1 VQSLFAFSL
10 LTFLPFAQPSRM
22 IYAAITAA
30 QAAGE
35 RLRRAFGHEL
45 HVNETFA
52 HDIKLAA
59 DEECQALI
67 YKHPA
72 RSFPKTRCIGEEGDS
87 NNPGDPKARRSNGS
101 STPSTAR

>member
-1 VQSLFAFSL
+1 
-10 LTFLPFAQPSRM
+10 M

-35 RLRRAFGHEL
+35 RLRHAFGSQL
-45 HVNETFA
+45 QVNSTYA

-67 YKHPA
+67 YSILLEH
-72 RSFPKTRCIGEEGDS
+72 FP
-87 NNPGDPKARRSNGS
+87 P
-101 STPSTAR
+101 